1 MKGDVNNPVLVRTR
15 RGDLIENYHRGAYV
29 VIDTDGDILAA
40 AGNYQAVMYARSSLK
55 PINVLAMLVSGAADT
70 YAVSDQEIAL
80 ACASHSGDDSHVTL
94 VGAWLERLGLSV
106 QDLECGI
113 HAPMGKSANK
123 ALRASGQTPTA
134 LHNACSGKHAGFMT
148 LAKHMGYPIK
158 GYSHAGSPT
167 QEMVMSVAAEILGID
182 KDTTPLGVDGCCI
195 PMMGMPMIALA
206 KGMARLANSADL
218 RDDLR
223 QACERVNHAVQLYPE
238 LVAGTGRFCTDVIS
252 LTAGRVL
259 VKMGADGVFTGW
271 IPSKKWGIALKIDDG
286 NLKAAEA
293 AMADL
298 LKRLKLLPQDNLL
311 DPWINQP
318 LHTWTRD
325 VVGQFESGLV

>member
-29 VIDTDGDILAA
+29 VVDTDGDILAA

-55 PINVLAMLVSGAADT
+55 PINVLAMLVSGAADA

-80 ACASHSGDDSHVTL
+80 ACASHSGNDSHVTL

-123 ALRASGQTPTA
+123 ALRASGQTPTV
-134 LHNACSGKHAGFMT
+134 LHNACSGKHTGFMT

-158 GYSHAGSPT
+158 GYSHAGSTT

-182 KDTTPLGVDGCCI
+182 KNTTPRGVDGCCI
-195 PMMGMPMIALA
+195 PMMGMPMITLA
-206 KGMARLANSADL
+206 KGMARLAN
-218 RDDLR
+218 
-223 QACERVNHAVQLYPE
+223 P
-238 LVAGTGRFCTDVIS
+238 
-252 LTAGRVL
+252 
-259 VKMGADGVFTGW
+259 DG
-271 IPSKKWGIALKIDDG
+271 
-286 NLKAAEA
+286 
-293 AMADL
+293 
-298 LKRLKLLPQDNLL
+298 LKRRSEASL
-311 DPWINQP
+311 
-318 LHTWTRD
+318 
-325 VVGQFESGLV
+325 

>member
-29 VIDTDGDILAA
+29 VVDTDGDILAA
-40 AGNYQAVMYARSSLK
+40 AGNYQAVIFARSSLK
-55 PINVLAMLVSGAADT
+55 PINVLAMLTSGAADA

-80 ACASHSGDDSHVTL
+80 ACASHSGEYIHVTL

-113 HAPMGKSANK
+113 HAPMGKEAQK
-123 ALRASGQTPTA
+123 QLRASGQTSTA

-148 LAKHMGYPIK
+148 LAKHLGYPIK
-158 GYSHAGSPT
+158 GYSCAGSPP
-167 QEMVMSVAAEILGID
+167 QDKVMTVAAELLGID
-182 KDTTPLGVDGCCI
+182 KDTSPRGIDGCCI
-195 PMMGMPMIALA
+195 PMMGMTMLTLA
-206 KGMARLANSADL
+206 RGMARLANPADL

-223 QACERVNHAVQLYPE
+223 QACERVNHAVQSYPE
-238 LVAGTGRFCTDVIS
+238 LIAGTGRFCTEVIS

-293 AMADL
+293 AVADL
-298 LKRLKLLPQDNLL
+298 LKRLKLLPQDDLL
-311 DPWINQP
+311 DSWISQP
-318 LHTWTRD
+318 LYTWTRD